1 MTYTIN
7 GKEWIELDIDK
18 RCAELMCVDYS
29 IHSQVN
35 ALAYTDELGEVLW
48 YRPCNNPADT
58 DAIIDKCWDELM
70 LTKDTHGF
78 GTWTHWDNIK
88 WVRMMSKHNCTKL
101 VAACIC
107 FIEINE
113 GKS

>member
-7 GKEWIELDIDK
+7 GKEWTEFDINK
-18 RCAELMCVDYS
+18 RCAELMGVDYS

-58 DAIIDKCWDELM
+58 DAIIDKCFHKLVEYDHHNDEVEWEDIM
-70 LTKDTHGF
+70 D
-78 GTWTHWDNIK
+78 
-88 WVRMMSKHNCTKL
+88 RYNCTKL

-113 GKS
+113 AV

>member
-7 GKEWIELDIDK
+7 GKEWTELDIDK
-18 RCAELMCVDYS
+18 RCAELMGVDYS

-35 ALAYTDELGEVLW
+35 ALAYTDELGVVLW

-58 DAIIDKCWDELM
+58 DAIIDKCLNELLEVHHTGLWDYA
-70 LTKDTHGF
+70 
-78 GTWTHWDNIK
+78 K
-88 WVRMMSKHNCTKL
+88 WEVIMDRNNCTKL

-107 FIEINE
+107 YIEINE